1 MRWGGSGVSAIRA
14 CTVHSPPISSLP
26 SFHGTNGTTPSLRT
40 LLNDLAFPDKKPSL
54 RSFLGREAWCSRLSR
69 RRFYIFSQ
77 VFARTS
83 SVRRRVILAASLRLG
98 GIAVSGEM
106 GMEGLFVG
114 AWWVAGFEVNTAR
127 TMWWALG
134 NR

>member
-1 MRWGGSGVSAIRA
+1 
-14 CTVHSPPISSLP
+14 
-26 SFHGTNGTTPSLRT
+26 
-40 LLNDLAFPDKKPSL
+40 
-54 RSFLGREAWCSRLSR
+54 
-69 RRFYIFSQ
+69 
-77 VFARTS
+77 
-83 SVRRRVILAASLRLG
+83 LAASLRLG